1 MKNGQ
6 PACSGHPALFGTA
19 EDTKGIVRCGLCPH
33 RCRLAPGE
41 LGLCRVRRNRAGTLV
56 AETYRHPV
64 AEHADPI
71 SMLPFGWFLPGSS
84 AYRVG
89 TYGCNLACEFCLE
102 DQLSRSSYPAGYD
115 APEIPPEDIVENA
128 LRFGCDAI
136 AYAMNEP
143 TIFIEYVMEIA
154 AAARREGLKN
164 VLVSNGYI
172 LSRPRQMLYPL
183 MDAVNISIK
192 GFSEEFY
199 SSICGGHLQ
208 PVLDSCEYCRKND
221 IHLEVTDLL
230 IPRYNDSGK
239 MIGGFLDWVADRL
252 GRDTPVHFTAYHP
265 AGGFTAPPTTVDS
278 VMSAANAAT
287 LRGFTRVATNTE
299 MPEPACPTHQMLA
312 YGAA

>member
-1 MKNGQ
+1 
-6 PACSGHPALFGTA
+6 
-19 EDTKGIVRCGLCPH
+19 
-33 RCRLAPGE
+33 
-41 LGLCRVRRNRAGTLV
+41 
-56 AETYRHPV
+56 
-64 AEHADPI
+64 
-71 SMLPFGWFLPGSS
+71 MLPFGWFLPGSS

-89 TYGCNLACEFCLE
+89 TFGCNLACEFCLE

-128 LRFGCDAI
+128 LRFGCDSI

-154 AAARREGLKN
+154 ATARREGLKN

-208 PVLDSCEYCRKND
+208 PVLDSCEYCRKNG

-230 IPRYNDSGK
+230 IPHYNDSGK
-239 MIGGFLDWVADRL
+239 MIGGFLDWVAERL

-299 MPEPACPTHQMLA
+299 MPEPACPAIQKPA
-312 YGAA
+312 CGAA